1 MRGRVALVL
10 TLTALVAGATTL
22 APSSASASTFTAA
35 CSDRAGDVGSLKA
48 AITAANANPG
58 ADTVALGAGCRYTLG
73 APDNNWYG
81 PNGLP
86 PIASDITLEGNGA
99 TIARREQAV
108 AFRLLFVGADPTSP
122 STSSYVSPG
131 PGRLTLRDL
140 TLADGLAHGGDSY
153 AGGGGGAGM
162 GGAIFSQGVVVIE
175 RSTLARNAARG
186 GSAENPSAGKGGG
199 GMGTN
204 SAGNDGGGFGDGSFD
219 GGRGGS
225 GVGHGGGGGAGF
237 RAAENGITST
247 SGAGGGGG
255 PATGL
260 GADGSLGG
268 VAGDGSGGGGGSYA
282 DGGSGGG
289 FGAGGTRSLVIA
301 GGAGGGGGV
310 GGGGGAGVVAIV
322 GGGGGGGGFGGGGG
336 GYAASS
342 VPSGG
347 AGGFGGGGASG
358 GPPGFGGG
366 TPTANAGG
374 GGAGMGG
381 AIFNMQGQLTIRNST
396 LTGNAAIGGE
406 DRVPD
411 SGKGIGGAVFN
422 MSGRLA
428 AVGTTFAR
436 NTAAYDGASI
446 YNLVYDASTARQA
459 QTTLRDTLVAD
470 GIGSTDLASNKTAYI
485 LPTPGL
491 GSASALVGDRNLVG
505 TMAAREMGT
514 VTGSPLTGDPKLGP
528 LQDNGGPTPTM
539 APAPDSPVIDAGFAF
554 GLATDQRGQSR
565 PFDVPALANAGDGSD
580 IGAVERGTSAGGQ
593 GAGGPSGGQGGRV
606 AFGARTLVTLRLGAK
621 RIPANGRLPVMVSN
635 ANRFRVAGRLSGAS
649 AKRVAAGGKRRRI
662 TLKASVISVPANA
675 SRTINLK
682 LPKQLARLLAHTG
695 KVTLRLRAS
704 VSDPSGHTRTVVK
717 TLTPRL
723 ERVRARRQ

>member
-1 MRGRVALVL
+1 MRRRVALVL
-10 TLTALVAGATTL
+10 ALTALAGSMTI
-22 APSSASASTFTAA
+22 APSSASASTFPAA
-35 CSDRAGDVGSLKA
+35 CSDGAGDVGSLKA
-48 AITAANANPG
+48 AIMAANASPG

-140 TLADGLAHGGDSY
+140 TLVDGLAHGGDSY

-162 GGAIFSQGVVVIE
+162 GGAIFSQGVVAIE

-199 GMGTN
+199 GIGTN
-204 SAGNDGGGFGDGSFD
+204 SAGNDGGGFGDGSF
-219 GGRGGS
+219 GGGFGGS
-225 GVGHGGGGGAGF
+225 GAGHGGGGGAGF
-237 RAAENGITST
+237 RPAENGIAST

-260 GADGSLGG
+260 GGDGSVGG

-289 FGAGGTRSLVIA
+289 FGGGGARSLVVA

-342 VPSGG
+342 VPDGG
-347 AGGFGGGGASG
+347 AGGFGGGGAIG

-406 DRVPD
+406 DLVPD
-411 SGKGIGGAVFN
+411 GGKGIGGAVFN
-422 MSGRLA
+422 MSGRLT

-446 YNLVYDASTARQA
+446 YNLVYDRSTSREA
-459 QTTLRDTLVAD
+459 QTTLRDTIVAD
-470 GIGSTDLASNKTAYI
+470 GIGPTDLASNKTAYI

-491 GSASALVGDRNLVG
+491 GSASADVGDRNLVG
-505 TMAAREMGT
+505 TMAARETGT

-528 LQDNGGPTPTM
+528 LQDNGGPTSTM
-539 APAPDSPVIDAGFAF
+539 APAADSPVIDAGSAY
-554 GLATDQRGQSR
+554 GLATDQRGQRR
-565 PFDVPALANAGDGSD
+565 PFDVPGRANAGDGSD
-580 IGAVERGTSAGGQ
+580 IGAIERQVPGGISP
-593 GAGGPSGGQGGRV
+593 GGEGSRP

-621 RIPANGRLPVMVSN
+621 RIPAKGRLSVIVSN
-635 ANRFRVAGRLSGAS
+635 ANRFRVAGRLSGES
-649 AKRVAAGGKRRRI
+649 AKRVAAAGKRRRI
-662 TLKASVISVPANA
+662 TLKTSVISVPANGK
-675 SRTINLK
+675 RTIKLK
-682 LPKQLARLLAHTG
+682 LPRQLARLLARTG
-695 KVTLRLRAS
+695 KLTLRLRAT
-704 VSDPSGHTRTVVK
+704 VRDPGGNTRTVTT

-723 ERVRARRQ
+723 KRGRTRGH